1 MAIVVILGV
10 NGLILSS
17 IAQNNEGPEEP
28 PPVEPSPP
36 PVEPPP
42 PPPVEPPPP
51 PVEPPPPPVEPPP
64 PPTEPPLPSQSD
76 INPIPEVDTLDPPFT
91 PTAPLDIAAIET
103 NFAEDYAAKFGP
115 FFGEVSTDN
124 DIAQELEKLAR
135 VTNTNPALLYVIQ
148 TSEGLQVILVTAN
161 QGNPETGQSLKKI
174 KLASQTL
181 IQIGQ
186 SSPSAQDLNNPNVT
200 FKKIPNTPLKK
211 VTQTAEDFRRQ
222 ISDPVDFNSTSY
234 LASAQ
239 QLYQWIIAPLA
250 EELEQKKVDTLVFA
264 MDSGLRSLP
273 VAALHDG
280 QQFLV
285 EKYNLALIPSFSLTD
300 TRYAPIQG
308 KQILGM
314 GITKEVEG
322 QSALPSVAIEIP
334 TLTQNIWQGEAYLDP
349 AATLGNL
356 KKLTQ
361 QQKFDIIHLATH
373 AEFNSGDLD
382 RSYIQLWD
390 GKLTLKDIREV
401 ARQSKWNGTPTVEL
415 LVLSACQTALGD
427 IDAELGFTGLAIQS
441 GVKSALGSL
450 WYVSDE
456 GTLGLM
462 TEFYQRLKTAP
473 IKSAALRQAQIA
485 MIKGQVQ
492 ITDDGQLLLSDT
504 TQIPLPAILGERGA
518 VNFSHPYYWSAFTL
532 VGNWN

>member
-1 MAIVVILGV
+1 
-10 NGLILSS
+10 
-17 IAQNNEGPEEP
+17 
-28 PPVEPSPP
+28 
-36 PVEPPP
+36 
-42 PPPVEPPPP
+42 
-51 PVEPPPPPVEPPP
+51 
-64 PPTEPPLPSQSD
+64 
-76 INPIPEVDTLDPPFT
+76 
-91 PTAPLDIAAIET
+91 
-103 NFAEDYAAKFGP
+103 
-115 FFGEVSTDN
+115 
-124 DIAQELEKLAR
+124 
-135 VTNTNPALLYVIQ
+135 VIQ

-161 QGNPETGQSLKKI
+161 QGNPEVGQSWKQI
-174 KLASQTL
+174 KLASQTM

-186 SSPSAQDLNNPNVT
+186 SSPSTQDLNNPNVT

-222 ISDPVDFNSTSY
+222 VSDPVDFNSTSY

-314 GITKEVEG
+314 GITKAVEG

-334 TLTQNIWQGEAYLDP
+334 TLTQTIWQGEAYLDP
-349 AATLGNL
+349 AATLSNL

-373 AEFNSGDLD
+373 AEFKSGDID

-401 ARQSKWNGTPTVEL
+401 GRQSKWNGNPTVEL

-473 IKSAALRQAQIA
+473 IKSAALRQAQMA
-485 MIKGQVQ
+485 MIKSQVR

-504 TQIPLPAILGERGA
+504 TRIPLPAIFGERGA